1 VSTGVVSLVAPLSSA
16 SPAVTV
22 VLAQVFLKERL
33 IKSHWYAVVLVI
45 LGILFLSI
53 AST

>member
-1 VSTGVVSLVAPLSSA
+1 VVSLVATLASA

-22 VLAQVFLKERL
+22 VLAQAFLKERL
-33 IKSHWYAVVLVI
+33 IKSHWYAVALVI
-45 LGILFLSI
+45 VGIVFLSI